1 MLLDSRVEKG
11 VNKRERLSKHGGHCF
26 YSQVSRFLLWPFPPR
41 IAIIFHLVT
50 SCPQFL
56 LFSYIKGGNKA
67 RESSLNIVLELRV
80 FLLPGSTI
88 FGSLR
93 NLLFFVLYANW
104 ETETMLGSMRK
115 WQIALVISCN
125 FRVWQTNIFLID
137 TLNTFKLHFF
147 LFLGGGRRFKQF
159 NMFGT
164 NSCRGEKKKK

>member
-1 MLLDSRVEKG
+1 MLLDSRSRVEKG

-67 RESSLNIVLELRV
+67 SNNPRWISCLSFECSFFREVQYSAPCE
-80 FLLPGSTI
+80 I
-88 FGSLR
+88 FS
-93 NLLFFVLYANW
+93 FFVLYANW
-104 ETETMLGSMRK
+104 ETETMFGSMRK
-115 WQIALVISCN
+115 WQIALVISRN

-137 TLNTFKLHFF
+137 TFKLH
-147 LFLGGGRRFKQF
+147 LF
-159 NMFGT
+159 
-164 NSCRGEKKKK
+164 